1 MCIRDRTICLALF
14 STILLSQNTY
24 IQCGKLIDTKK
35 GKVHLNKTIIV
46 SKDRIIDVKNGFI
59 TSTDSDDTTIDLTT
73 ATVMPGFIDM
83 HVHIESEYNPQK
95 YLNAFTLNEAD
106 LAFNSLEYAKITLMS
121 GFTTVRDLGGSG
133 VNISVS
139 YTHLTLPTI
148 LLV

>member
-1 MCIRDRTICLALF
+1 MKRILTIFLALF

-35 GKVHLNKTIIV
+35 GKVHANKTIIV
-46 SKDRIIDVKNGFI
+46 SKDRIIDVKNGFV
-59 TSTDSDDTTIDLTT
+59 TSTDSGDTTIDLTN

-121 GFTTVRDLGGSG
+121 GFTTVRDLGDRK
-133 VNISVS
+133 SV
-139 YTHLTLPTI
+139 
-148 LLV
+148 V